1 MTLGGVGGDPLRI
14 DFWHVHSD
22 AVILAV
28 HTVKEGFSALLF
40 TQLRVSS
47 TTGPQRVQNYESLS
61 YHFSP
66 SLHLPP
72 GSHLN
77 TSFPM
82 SLG

>member
-1 MTLGGVGGDPLRI
+1 MALGGVGGDPLRI

-28 HTVKEGFSALLF
+28 HTVKDIDEGFSALFF

-47 TTGPQRVQNYESLS
+47 ATGHQWVQNYESLS
-61 YHFSP
+61 YHLSP

-72 GSHLN
+72 V
-77 TSFPM
+77 PI
-82 SLG
+82 